1 MTRKIKLVFHVGYGK
16 TATSSV
22 QNKLAELPNVLFL
35 GKEVFKGKKLF
46 KGEINN
52 LHYKLFKS
60 YRMETIMGFG
70 NPSCSSAALVN
81 KIANVIVK
89 LIEDSSQNIIVLSDE
104 CIGDYFNYIGEWN
117 IFLTIALANTI
128 EEKLSAHGYEFEKV
142 LTFTIRRQLDAIKSV
157 IGYQPTMIQK
167 SVDEL
172 IDCYS
177 ENLDEGIFGGY
188 FYYSNI
194 RLFERVAKKG
204 WSINV
209 IPYEF
214 LEEGHK
220 LDSYLCRIL
229 DVSSLEID
237 VDNQIDNSN
246 SYVNPKSGIRE
257 QILRRRN
264 IFSGLGFR
272 FLVEGKTINKN
283 AKKRGA
289 VVTRYFGVGIY
300 LMGKIF
306 AKVGGLQKRVIT
318 LCASKR
324 TSYVT
329 CSHHAENKIMQIY
342 LADNELLKRYV
353 DVAEL
358 KNFGY
363 LSASPHQKRN

>member
-16 TATSSV
+16 TATTSV

-35 GKEVFKGKKLF
+35 GKGKFKEKNF
-46 KGEINN
+46 QGEIGN
-52 LHYKLFKS
+52 LHYKLFKT
-60 YRMETIMGFG
+60 YRMEAIMGFG
-70 NPSCSSAALVN
+70 TPSRSSAALVN
-81 KIANVIVK
+81 KIASIIVK
-89 LIEDSSQNIIVLSDE
+89 LIENSSQNIIVLSDE

-128 EEKLSAHGYEFEKV
+128 EEKLGAYGHEVEKV
-142 LTFTIRRQLDAIKSV
+142 LTFTIRRQLDVIKSV
-157 IGYQPTMIQK
+157 IGYQSTLIIK

-172 IDCYS
+172 VDCYS
-177 ENLDEGIFGGY
+177 KNPDEGILGGY

-194 RLFERVAKKG
+194 RLFERVAKKD
-204 WSINV
+204 WSIKV

-214 LEEGHK
+214 LEECQK

-229 DVSSLEID
+229 DVSSLDID
-237 VDNQIDNSN
+237 SNNQVDNSN
-246 SYVNPKSGIRE
+246 SSVNPKSGIRE
-257 QILRRRN
+257 QILKRRN

-272 FLVEGKTINKN
+272 FLVEGMSIYLN
-283 AKKRGA
+283 AKKRRA
-289 VVTRYFGVGIY
+289 VVTRYFGAGLY

-306 AKVGGLQKRVIT
+306 AKVGGLQTRAIN

-329 CSHHAENKIMQIY
+329 CSHHAENKITQIY
-342 LADNELLKRYV
+342 LADNERLKRYV

-358 KNFGY
+358 RKFGY
-363 LSASPHQKRN
+363 LPASPNQKRN

>member
-16 TATSSV
+16 TATTSV

-35 GKEVFKGKKLF
+35 GKGVLKGKKIF

-52 LHYKLFKS
+52 LHYKLFKT
-60 YRMETIMGFG
+60 YRMEAIIGFA
-70 NPSCSSAALVN
+70 NPSRSSAALIN
-81 KIANVIVK
+81 KTADIILK
-89 LIEDSSQNIIVLSDE
+89 LILDSPHNIIVLSDE

-128 EEKLSAHGYEFEKV
+128 EEKLGAHGYEFEKV
-142 LTFTIRRQLDAIKSV
+142 LTFTIRRQLDAIKSL
-157 IGYQPTMIQK
+157 IGYKTSLRIT

-172 IDCYS
+172 IDYYS
-177 ENLDEGIFGGY
+177 ESLDEGIFGGY

-204 WSINV
+204 WTIKV

-214 LEEGHK
+214 LEDSQQ
-220 LDSYLCRIL
+220 LDSYLCRI
-229 DVSSLEID
+229 ID
-237 VDNQIDNSN
+237 VPLLEVNFDNQIDNSN
-246 SYVNPKSGIRE
+246 SLVNPQSGIRE

-264 IFSGLGFR
+264 ILSVLGFR
-272 FLVEGKTINKN
+272 FVVEGKSIYSN
-283 AKKRGA
+283 AKKRRA
-289 VVTRYFGVGIY
+289 VFTRYFGASLY

-306 AKVGGLQKRVIT
+306 RQVGRLQIRLIT
-318 LCASKR
+318 LFDRKR

-329 CSHHAENKIMQIY
+329 CSHHAKNKIMQIY

-358 KNFGY
+358 RKFGY
-363 LSASPHQKRN
+363 LPISPHQKRN